1 MNRRNANI
9 EDKDSEATSVRP
21 ARVPVGNRPK
31 LAVVGKNPNFEY
43 RWVNDTPGRIALFK
57 QGGWELCTN
66 DEVDVGNFRAEESS
80 GEGSLACQIVDG
92 GNGQKAYVMKIK
104 KEWFQEDQQ
113 HNERE
118 VARNEESLR
127 PNLNDGEYGK
137 IVIDR
142 SGRK

>member
-9 EDKDSEATSVRP
+9 EDKNQETTSVRP
-21 ARVPVGNRPK
+21 KRIPVGNRPK
-31 LAVVGKNPNFEY
+31 LAVVGKLPDYEY

-80 GEGSLACQIVDG
+80 GEGSLACQVVDG
-92 GNGQKAYVMKIK
+92 GTGQKAYVMKIRK
-104 KEWFQEDQQ
+104 DWYLEDQAATEEE
-113 HNERE
+113 NRK
-118 VARNEESLR
+118 NEETLL
-127 PNLNDGEYGK
+127 PNYNDGEYGK
-137 IVIDR
+137 LVVDR